1 MTRASWL
8 WIAQVLGTFAIAT
21 LAVAVTF
28 VALGIVAHSF

>member
-1 MTRASWL
+1 VTRASLVWL
-8 WIAQVLGTFAIAT
+8 AQVLGTFAIAT